1 MEKNKNDVCPDKTN
15 IVFFL
20 YRMLGGVSFHILL
33 FNQLIPDISK
43 HGSPTK
49 VPCF

>member
-1 MEKNKNDVCPDKTN
+1 MEKIKT
-15 IVFFL
+15 VFVQTRQTSFLL

-33 FNQLIPDISK
+33 FDQLIPDISK

>member
-15 IVFFL
+15 IVFSISYACVCFF
-20 YRMLGGVSFHILL
+20 YILL
-33 FNQLIPDISK
+33 FDQLIPDISK
-43 HGSPTK
+43 HGCPTK